1 MKFHLEKNKCFFTM
15 KNVLFALPFIF
26 FFACS
31 SDTDNDTGK
40 TFTDSRDG
48 KKYRYVQIGEQ
59 VWMAENLNYAVE
71 GGKCYGEGGK
81 VITGYDEDYNPITKT
96 LSNAEVQAN
105 CKKYGRLYDWATT
118 MDIPSSCNTSSCS
131 GQIQTK
137 HKGICPSGWH
147 IPSEDDWDT
156 LIYYVGWFA
165 GALKATKGWNSSDS
179 VSNSNGTNDYGF
191 SALPGG
197 YYGNDVAS
205 ACICFSGST
214 CYCDDPPDSHF
225 LRVGDVGIWRSSN
238 EDYNGGVS
246 YKSMSNEEDMV
257 MGWKY
262 KVRHKSYLGSVRC
275 IKD

>member
-26 FFACS
+26 FSACS
-31 SDTDNDTGK
+31 SDTDNEDNNTKKGK

-48 KKYRYVQIGEQ
+48 QKYMYVQIGEQ

-71 GGKCYGEGGK
+71 GGKCYGEGDK
-81 VITGYDEDYNPITKT
+81 VIIGEDEDYNPITKT

-105 CKKYGRLYDWATT
+105 CTKYGRLYDWATAMT
-118 MDIPSSCNTSSCS
+118 LPSNCNSSSCAT
-131 GQIQTK
+131 QIQTK

-147 IPSEDDWDT
+147 IPSNDDWDT
-156 LIYYVGWFA
+156 LIYYVDWFA

-197 YYGNDVAS
+197 YYGSNVGVI
-205 ACICFSGST
+205 CIQFEDCR
-214 CYCDDPPDSHF
+214 DPSDSHF
-225 LRVGDVGIWRSSN
+225 LNVGYYGDWWSANERERGSYDAYGLYIGYNDYIVGRD
-238 EDYNGGVS
+238 DY
-246 YKSMSNEEDMV
+246 D
-257 MGWKY
+257 
-262 KVRHKSYLGSVRC
+262 KSYLLSVRC
-275 IKD
+275 IQD